1 MPELPEVETVLRTLE
16 HQIQGRKILDVDV
29 RYPKMIE
36 NDVEQFKQQL
46 KNQTFNTFMRRGKY
60 LLFGLDDC
68 ILMSIYAWKEDII
81 FKIQRNLRTVTCM

>member
-36 NDVEQFKQQL
+36 NDVEQFKH
-46 KNQTFNTFMRRGKY
+46 N
-60 LLFGLDDC
+60 
-68 ILMSIYAWKEDII
+68 
-81 FKIQRNLRTVTCM
+81 